1 MKEIWGVPRL
11 ATCAILLSLASR
23 CADHWWQRS
32 SSSPWKPVNWQKAQV
47 PLRLTE
53 SSPCPKTGFS
63 PMPSDA
69 PADADASVT
78 GRKRL
83 EPRAKFHGQRVT
95 GDDGPP
101 ISEASLC
108 PPAVT
113 IKRLP
118 AAKHPTSHN
127 FPLAPAPVSFSA
139 INCRRRCICW
149 SVLPMRGCC
158 PSDTW
163 MRGLVLGIS
172 LILRAVPPTARRS
185 SWS

>member
-1 MKEIWGVPRL
+1 MGEIWGVPRL
-11 ATCAILLSLASR
+11 PTCAILLSLASR

-95 GDDGPP
+95 GDDGSR
-101 ISEASLC
+101 SEIRTRPRPLSQSLAS
-108 PPAVT
+108 ASRAQHQSERSHMS
-113 IKRLP
+113 RLLVSLLIGGSYSWVSP
-118 AAKHPTSHN
+118 LLRSASHQ
-127 FPLAPAPVSFSA
+127 
-139 INCRRRCICW
+139 
-149 SVLPMRGCC
+149 
-158 PSDTW
+158 
-163 MRGLVLGIS
+163 
-172 LILRAVPPTARRS
+172 
-185 SWS
+185 